1 MSKRSLKL
9 IILLVVL
16 TTVILSAVLF
26 YRKATDEQNLRGTY
40 TFAAARQ
47 NIKSIAKIVFKT
59 PQSGDVTIYRKEN
72 AWYFK
77 QAGDYY
83 ANTDMLTIFY
93 AIVGKSVIVSV
104 MPATKDILKENN
116 LLSAEESKDGAGEG
130 IEISIYDNEGKLLNE
145 IIMNNVSN
153 SNDYALARKKGSM
166 YMYVISG
173 VGYFSGAPSAWIPYP
188 LLSVQPQ
195 YLKSISL
202 EDKVYTAEELKH
214 FNNEAEKVSK
224 IVETAAFI
232 DYQGIVKKDDF
243 FASLPKLIQPRE
255 IQFNMIGG
263 FIYIFRIY
271 KLDEGYWLQVE
282 LANDPVAHTGVP
294 SFVTE
299 YQKYFSDWVFELFD
313 ENGEIFYEN

>member
-1 MSKRSLKL
+1 MSKKSLKL
-9 IILLVVL
+9 IILLVILTAVL
-16 TTVILSAVLF
+16 LGAVLF

-47 NIKSIAKIVFKT
+47 NIKSIAEIVFKA
-59 PQSGDVTIYRKEN
+59 PQYGDVTIYRKDN

-77 QAGDYY
+77 QAGDYF
-83 ANTDMLTIFY
+83 ANTDMLAIFY

-116 LLSAEESKDGAGEG
+116 LLSAEESENGVGEG
-130 IEISIYDNEGKLLNE
+130 TEITIYDNEGKLLDE
-145 IIMNNVSN
+145 IIMSNVSDN
-153 SNDYALARKKGSM
+153 TDYALARKKGSL

-173 VGYFSGAPSAWIPYP
+173 VGYFSGAPSSWIPYP

-195 YLKSISL
+195 YLKSISF
-202 EDKVYTAEELKH
+202 EDKVYTIEELKH
-214 FNNEAEKVSK
+214 FNNEAEKVNK

-232 DYQGIVKKDDF
+232 DYQGIVKKEDF
-243 FASLPKLIQPRE
+243 ISSLPSAVQPRE
-255 IQFNMIGG
+255 IRFHMIGG

-271 KLDEGYWLQVE
+271 KLDESYWMQVE
-282 LANDPVAHTGVP
+282 LANDSVAHTGVP
-294 SFVTE
+294 SFVAE

-313 ENGEIFYEN
+313 ENGEIFYER

>member
-1 MSKRSLKL
+1 MNKKSLKL
-9 IILLVVL
+9 IILLVILTAVL
-16 TTVILSAVLF
+16 LGAVLF

-47 NIKSIAKIVFKT
+47 NIKSIAEIVFKT
-59 PQSGDVTIYRKEN
+59 PQSGDVTIYRKDN

-77 QAGDYY
+77 QAGDYF
-83 ANTDMLTIFY
+83 ANTDMLAIFY

-116 LLSAEESKDGAGEG
+116 LLSAEESENGAGEG
-130 IEISIYDNEGKLLNE
+130 TEIAIYDNEGKLLDE
-145 IIMNNVSN
+145 IIMSNVSDN
-153 SNDYALARKKGSM
+153 TDYALARKKGSL

-195 YLKSISL
+195 YLKSVSF
-202 EDKVYTAEELKH
+202 EDKVYTVEELKH
-214 FNNEAEKVSK
+214 FNNEAEKINK

-232 DYQGIVKKDDF
+232 DYQGIVKKEDF
-243 FASLPKLIQPRE
+243 DASLSESVKPRE
-255 IQFNMIGG
+255 IRFHMIGG

-271 KLDEGYWLQVE
+271 KLDESYWLQVE

-294 SFVTE
+294 SFVAE

-313 ENGEIFYEN
+313 ENGEIFYGN